1 MMTRKC
7 WKHVTKQDV
16 SFDNVLANDAI
27 KTTKR
32 CGTVG
37 VSEII
42 RILVSSQTEILNCY
56 YLSWLA
62 RWYDCTTLLHLIQVD
77 EAQL

>member
-16 SFDNVLANDAI
+16 SFDDVLANEAI

-42 RILVSSQTEILNCY
+42 RMPESSQT
-56 YLSWLA
+56 
-62 RWYDCTTLLHLIQVD
+62 
-77 EAQL
+77 